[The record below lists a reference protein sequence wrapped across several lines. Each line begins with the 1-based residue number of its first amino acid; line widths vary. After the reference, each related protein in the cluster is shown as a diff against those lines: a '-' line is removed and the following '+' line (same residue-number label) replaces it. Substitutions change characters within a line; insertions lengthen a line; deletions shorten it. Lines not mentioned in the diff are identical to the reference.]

1 MSVEPDLWWT
11 ELVDVLGSL
20 GMVEERVPCGLVVT
34 TQQADGSSTVVEIVM
49 TPEEWDELVSISW
62 VELEAATQHVRE
74 IVGIQPP
81 GQRYLVY
88 DTYDLSPCDTP
99 VVTIQGRR

>member
-20 GMVEERVPCGLVVT
+20 GMVEERAPYGLVVT
-34 TQQADGSSTVVEIVM
+34 TQHGDGSSTVVEIVM
-49 TPEEWDELVSISW
+49 TPEEWDELVSIPW
-62 VELEAATQHVRE
+62 GELEAAAQHVRE
-74 IVGIQPP
+74 LVWIQPP

-99 VVTIQGRR
+99 VMTIQGRR